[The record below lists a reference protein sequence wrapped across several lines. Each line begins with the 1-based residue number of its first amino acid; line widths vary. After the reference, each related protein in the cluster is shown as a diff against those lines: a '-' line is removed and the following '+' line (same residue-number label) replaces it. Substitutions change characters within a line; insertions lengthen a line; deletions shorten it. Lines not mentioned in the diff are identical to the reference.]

1 MLYNC
6 LPDALTI
13 PRVNRLEFWLTALR
27 LGPELLPRTNFLDGI
42 SWTRFIFD
50 IKNKDTKSKNSRAH
64 HPLSYSCRSFSKSNH
79 ALYSRTSGKKPLRV
93 ATLIIP
99 VNPRAVRPGKSH
111 MCGLSLSVSYAWL
124 DGIFRPFLR
133 YMKINELCSK
143 LWLYRVTMYNVENWE
158 IEPHCR
164 TICGRI
170 KYFEEFII
178 RAKSNRKSFRVTLI
192 FPVIQEERS
201 LLEYSGTCAR
211 KNRLIST
218 VLRRSWM
225 WVWVCDAERLYQVA
239 SKWLTEHHQ
248 NILFSIFF
256 HFPICH
262 ARRTGRRR
270 ATRKYACMIPT
281 SSLLLRANQTAWG
294 FISAYA
300 VASGWGLE
308 VHAREGLTGQNMK
321 KLKKK
326 ILHEWTEKDMI
337 SKCAAWRRADKFENS
352 LFFRVLSELS
362 VLRFLGSG

>member
-1 MLYNC
+1 VLYNC

-13 PRVNRLEFWLTALR
+13 PRVNRLEFWLNALR
-27 LGPELLPRTNFLDGI
+27 FGPELLPRTTFLDGI
-42 SWTRFIFD
+42 SWTRFIFG

-164 TICGRI
+164 IIWGRT
-170 KYFEEFII
+170 KYFFEEFII
-178 RAKSNRKSFRVTLI
+178 RTKSTRKSFRVTLI
-192 FPVIQEERS
+192 FPVIQEARAH
-201 LLEYSGTCAR
+201 LEYSGTCAR
-211 KNRLIST
+211 ENRLIST

-239 SKWLTEHHQ
+239 SKWLTEV
-248 NILFSIFF
+248 IIKTFYFLFSSTSQYVRLGERAGVA
-256 HFPICH
+256 PRASTH
-262 ARRTGRRR
+262 AWFQLPACFWGRIKPHE
-270 ATRKYACMIPT
+270 ALSPHTQ
-281 SSLLLRANQTAWG
+281 LLVGGA
-294 FISAYA
+294 
-300 VASGWGLE
+300 
-308 VHAREGLTGQNMK
+308 
-321 KLKKK
+321 
-326 ILHEWTEKDMI
+326 
-337 SKCAAWRRADKFENS
+337 
-352 LFFRVLSELS
+352 
-362 VLRFLGSG
+362 LRFVRGKG